1 MTNTKYNGWANRE
14 TWLVNVWYGDFFSDS
29 ETGTW
34 DANAIQEFIE
44 EEVYG
49 EDGVNVQGFIADL
62 IDLSSIDYRELAK
75 HFEGVE

>member
-34 DANAIQEFIE
+34 DSNAIQEFIE

-49 EDGVNVQGFIADL
+49 EDCGNAQGFVADI
-62 IDLSSIDYRELAK
+62 IDLSIIDYHELAE
-75 HFEGVE
+75 HFKGLE